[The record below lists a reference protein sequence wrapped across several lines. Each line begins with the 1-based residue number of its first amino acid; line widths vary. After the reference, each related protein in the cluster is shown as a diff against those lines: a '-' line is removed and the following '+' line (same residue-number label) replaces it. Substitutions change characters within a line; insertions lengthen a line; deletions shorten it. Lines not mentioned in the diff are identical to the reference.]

1 MSKVLLIGYEDSKIY
16 NYLEENESMSWI
28 DGSEKITL
36 DRIKSYNPDF
46 IVLHGCHSILSKDI
60 VAAYEKKIINCHGG
74 FLPWNR
80 GAHPNVWSA
89 IDKTPKGGTIHY
101 IDEFIDK
108 GQIIDRRQIF
118 FDDSETLSSS
128 YWKIRDLLEEMFIQN
143 WPNIKN
149 GTVKTIDISN
159 EKGNLHFRK
168 DLAKVEH
175 LLKEGWHTKLI
186 DL

>member
-1 MSKVLLIGYEDSKIY
+1 MKKVLLIGYKDSKVY
-16 NYLEENESMSWI
+16 GYLNQNEDMTWI
-28 DGSEKITL
+28 DGSEVITL
-36 DRIKSYNPDF
+36 ERIQNINPEF

-60 VAAYEKKIINCHGG
+60 VQAYNKKIINCHGG
-74 FLPWNR
+74 YLPWNR

-89 IDKTPKGGTIHY
+89 IDKTPKGGTVHY

-108 GQIIDRRQIF
+108 GEIIERREICF
-118 FDDSETLSSS
+118 SDDDTLSTS
-128 YWKIRDLLEEMFIQN
+128 YWKIRDLLDEVFIEN

-149 GTVKTIDISN
+149 GTVKPVNISN
-159 EKGNLHFRK
+159 ERGNLHFRK

-175 LLKEGWHTKLI
+175 LLKDGWDTKLK